1 MKHLSAI
8 QHPAALDMDRVA
20 RKPYGVT
27 AYLEVGVG
35 QIDP

>member
-20 RKPYGVT
+20 RKPDGVT
-27 AYLEVGVG
+27 VYLKIGVG